1 MNILLLG
8 NGGREHAL
16 AWKISQSPRCDK
28 LYIAPGNAGTALHG
42 QNVKLHI
49 NDHHAVGEFAKQHD
63 IHMVVVGPEEALVHG
78 IADHFHREPDLNGIL
93 FVGPRAAGARL
104 EGSKAFAKA
113 FMQRHSI
120 PTASYRSFSINTLEQ
135 GKAYLQ
141 SLPAPYVLKA
151 DGLAAGKGV
160 IICESLDE
168 AISTLE
174 EMLESQMFG
183 EASATVVVEEFLKG
197 TELSVFVVT
206 DGTSYKILPSAK
218 DYKRIGE
225 EDTGP
230 NTGGMGA
237 FSPVPFA
244 NEAFMK
250 KVENRIIKPT
260 IGGLAKEGIP
270 FCGFIFFGLIEVGG
284 EPYVIEYNVRLGDPE
299 TQAILPRIQ
308 SDLIE
313 LFEAAAKGTLDRQNL
328 TITNKNA
335 ATIVLV
341 SGGYPGN
348 YEKGY
353 PITKIDQ
360 VKGSLVFYAGVSTE
374 QDALVTS
381 GGRVLAVTTLAD
393 NASEALEVSYKNA
406 HLINFKGKYYRRDI
420 GKDILQ

>member
-16 AWKISQSPRCDK
+16 AWKISQSAHCDK
-28 LYIAPGNAGTALHG
+28 LYIAPGNAGTSIHG
-42 QNVKLHI
+42 ENIRLNI
-49 NDHHAVGEFAKQHD
+49 NDHHAVGEFAKSYD
-63 IHMVVVGPEEALVHG
+63 IHMVVVGPEETLVHG
-78 IADHFHREPDLNGIL
+78 IADYFHRRPDLTDIL

-113 FMQRHSI
+113 FMQRHGI
-120 PTASYRSFSINTLEQ
+120 PTASYRSFSLETLEQ
-135 GKAYLQ
+135 GKSYLQ

-168 AISTLE
+168 AINTLE

-183 EASATVVVEEFLKG
+183 EASATVVVEDFLKG
-197 TELSVFVVT
+197 MELSVFVVT

-225 EDTGP
+225 DDTGP

-244 NEAFMK
+244 NEIFMR
-250 KVENRIIKPT
+250 KVEDRVIKPT
-260 IGGLAKEGIP
+260 IDGLAKEGIP
-270 FCGFIFFGLIEVGG
+270 YCGFIFFGLIEVGG

-299 TQAILPRIQ
+299 TQAIVPRVQ
-308 SDLIE
+308 SDLVE
-313 LFEAAAKGTLDRQNL
+313 LFEAAAKGTLGQQKLVLSNM
-328 TITNKNA
+328 NA
-335 ATIVLV
+335 ATVVLV

-348 YEKGY
+348 YDKGY
-353 PITKIDQ
+353 PITNIDQ
-360 VKGSLVFYAGVSTE
+360 VSGSLVFYAGVSGE
-374 QDALVTS
+374 QNSLVTS
-381 GGRVLAVTTLAD
+381 GGRVLAITTLAD
-393 NASEALEVSYKNA
+393 KPSIALETSYKNA
-406 HLINFKGKYYRRDI
+406 RLIDFKGKYYRRDI